1 MTEERQFSH
10 AEVESSKRY
19 GREFGGAMVWY
30 ALLLLGA
37 SYLAPNVDATWRLPL
52 ALVPMVPLWFALQ
65 AALRFFRRADEF
77 ARRVMMEAVSFAF
90 VAGVMVAMTYGLAE
104 AIADLPRISWTW
116 VAPLFLVLWAVG
128 GYLAHRRYK

>member
-30 ALLLLGA
+30 ALLLLTA
-37 SYLAPNVDATWRLPL
+37 SYLAQRVDPSWRLPL
-52 ALVPMVPLWFALQ
+52 ALVPMGPLWFAMQ

-90 VAGVMVAMTYGLAE
+90 VAGVMLSMSYGLAE

-116 VAPLFLVLWAVG
+116 VAPLFLALWALG
-128 GYLAHRRYK
+128 GYVAHRRYK

>member
-1 MTEERQFSH
+1 MTDERQFSH

-19 GREFGGAMVWY
+19 GREFGAAMVWY
-30 ALLLLGA
+30 ALLMLGA
-37 SYLAPNVDATWRLPL
+37 GYLAPDVAPKWRLAL
-52 ALVPMVPLWFALQ
+52 ALLPMVPLWFALQ

-77 ARRVMMEAVSFAF
+77 ARRVTMEAVSFAF
-90 VAGVMVAMTYGLAE
+90 VAGVMLSMSYGLAE

-116 VAPLFLVLWAVG
+116 VAPLFLALWGVG

>member
-37 SYLAPNVDATWRLPL
+37 SYLAPQVDASWRLPL

-65 AALRFFRRADEF
+65 AALRFFQRADEF

-90 VAGVMVAMTYGLAE
+90 VAGVMLSMSYGLAE

-128 GYLAHRRYK
+128 GYRAHRRYK

>member
-37 SYLAPNVDATWRLPL
+37 SYLAPQVDASWRLPL

-90 VAGVMVAMTYGLAE
+90 VAGVMLSMSYGLAE

-128 GYLAHRRYK
+128 GYRAHRRYK

>member
-1 MTEERQFSH
+1 MTDERQFSQ

-19 GREFGGAMVWY
+19 GREFGGAMMWY
-30 ALLLLGA
+30 ALLILGA
-37 SYLAPNVDATWRLPL
+37 SYLAQRVDASWRLPL
-52 ALVPMVPLWFALQ
+52 ALVPMVPLWFAMQ

-90 VAGVMVAMTYGLAE
+90 VAGVMVSMSYGLAE
-104 AIADLPRISWTW
+104 AIADLPRLSWTW
-116 VAPLFLVLWAVG
+116 VPPLFLALWGLG

>member
-1 MTEERQFSH
+1 MTDERQFSQ

-19 GREFGGAMVWY
+19 GREFGGAMTWY
-30 ALLLLGA
+30 ALLMLGA
-37 SYLAPNVDATWRLPL
+37 SYLAQRVDASWRLPL
-52 ALVPMVPLWFALQ
+52 ALVPMVPLWFAMQ

-90 VAGVMVAMTYGLAE
+90 VAGVMVSMSYGLAE
-104 AIADLPRISWTW
+104 AIADLPRLSWTW
-116 VAPLFLVLWAVG
+116 VPPLFLALWGLG